1 MLDFFG
7 AAVESDLPDE
17 WKPRVT
23 WLIDRCRKLEKVAE
37 AARGVIERNAIHD
50 PEYLCPNGGF
60 DSELKYTLEALNS
73 GEEK

>member
-37 AARGVIERNAIHD
+37 AAKNYCDEYFEVDDIVDLVATRNETVLA
-50 PEYLCPNGGF
+50 
-60 DSELKYTLEALNS
+60 LEKLD
-73 GEEK
+73 GDE